1 MSSSDK
7 TMNKLLDSMRMSKQ
21 GAAGSKAAGA
31 GAAPAT
37 GGQSATAK
45 KTASKKAAP
54 RKKAPV
60 KKPPAARAGG
70 GRYSSEEGRATVPTD
85 SYQSP
90 GRVWPD

>member
-21 GAAGSKAAGA
+21 GAAESTAAGA
-31 GAAPAT
+31 SEAPAT
-37 GGQSATAK
+37 GGQSGAT
-45 KTASKKAAP
+45 KKAAP
-54 RKKAPV
+54 RKKAPA
-60 KKPPAARAGG
+60 KKAPAAKAG
-70 GRYSSEEGRATVPTD
+70 GRYSSDEGRATVPTD